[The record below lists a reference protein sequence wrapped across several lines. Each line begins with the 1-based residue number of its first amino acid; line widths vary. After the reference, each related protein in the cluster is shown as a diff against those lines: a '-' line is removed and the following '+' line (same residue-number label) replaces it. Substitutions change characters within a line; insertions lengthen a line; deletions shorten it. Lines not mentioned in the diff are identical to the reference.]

1 MTALLKRTLAS
12 RRRISTQL
20 YLGVGSAFVLTITAS
35 LVGWFSFNRVSGA
48 QRQLNEESVPG
59 MAAAFE
65 VAQQSGALVA
75 AAPRLVAAT
84 TPEEFDRIAAG
95 VDQASDTFEVQLE
108 ALGQQGDDEER
119 FNRISAQGRALIAN
133 IKTIEDLV
141 EERFTLH
148 DRLEVLRAELEA
160 LQSRLIVNL
169 APAIDDQF
177 FYLVTGYRNLG
188 EAPASLEQH
197 LSEAE
202 VNRYRYLADLQA
214 DATTAIQL
222 LASSFVLSDIP
233 LLEPQRERFEAIVN
247 GIKENLSVLGMAS
260 RRNEEAL
267 GFTKLF
273 ELGLGVQ
280 RPQSLQPLLGR
291 NISRLEELG
300 GFDLREQE
308 LEIATRQQELLAS
321 NSELAIELA
330 TEAEGIVSAAR
341 TNAQEAMLSSAQVIF
356 AGRSLLL
363 ALTALSI
370 VGAALISWLLVG
382 RVLLRRLEQLSS
394 RMRRM
399 ASGDLEGKV
408 EMGGS
413 DEVADMAAA
422 LEIFRRNAL
431 EVQRLNLV
439 EKLAEELK
447 GKNDQLEDAL
457 ANLHRAQDQIVMS
470 QKLAALGE
478 LTAGVAHEIR
488 NPLNFIKNFSEVSEE
503 LLEELI
509 EELGEAISEGEG
521 AADEDRQDLV
531 REISNDLTGNLK
543 SIREHGERANKIVHH
558 MLMMGR
564 GSSEKQ
570 STDIN
575 ALLNEHTLLAYHSA
589 RATDPDFNLNIEQDF
604 DPEVGELNVVSQE
617 MGRVFLN
624 MVGNACHATDE
635 KRRVLKDTQDS
646 SPYLPTLLL
655 TTRRTPDVIEVRI
668 RDNGSGIPPHIIEEI
683 FNPFFTTKATD
694 QGTGLGLSLS
704 HDIVREHGGNI
715 RVESEPGEFTE
726 MIIALP
732 TESGT
737 KLAEDEA

>member
-1 MTALLKRTLAS
+1 MTALLKRLLAS

-20 YLGVGSAFVLTITAS
+20 YLGVGSAVVLTITAS
-35 LVGWFSFNRVSGA
+35 LVGWFSFNRVGST

-65 VAQQSGALVA
+65 IAQQSGALVA
-75 AAPRLVAAT
+75 AAPLLVAAT
-84 TPEEFDRIAAG
+84 TPEEFDRIAAS
-95 VDQASDTFEVQLE
+95 VDQASDAFEAQLE
-108 ALGQQGDDEER
+108 VLGQQGSDEER
-119 FNRISAQGRALIAN
+119 FDRIRAQGRVLIAN
-133 IKTIEDLV
+133 IKTIEGLV

-169 APAIDDQF
+169 APAIDDQL

-188 EAPASLEQH
+188 EAPVPLEQH
-197 LSEAE
+197 LSEEE
-202 VNRYRYLADLQA
+202 VNRYRYLTDLQA
-214 DATTAIQL
+214 DASTAIQL
-222 LASSFVLSDIP
+222 LASSFVLSDTH
-233 LLEPQRERFEAIVN
+233 LLEPQRERFEVTVS
-247 GIKENLSVLGMAS
+247 GIKEGLSILGMGS

-280 RPQSLQPLLGR
+280 QNRSLQPLLGR
-291 NISRLEELG
+291 NIAQTEDLG

-308 LEIATRQQELLAS
+308 LEIATREQGLLAS
-321 NSELAIELA
+321 NRELATELA

-341 TNAQEAMLSSAQVIF
+341 TNAQEAMLSSTQVIF

-363 ALTALSI
+363 VLTALSI
-370 VGAALISWLLVG
+370 VGAALISWLLIG

-399 ASGDLEGKV
+399 ASGDLEEKV

-413 DEVADMAAA
+413 DEVADMATA
-422 LEIFRRNAL
+422 LETFRRNAL

-439 EKLAEELK
+439 ERLAEELK

-457 ANLHRAQDQIVMS
+457 ANLHRAQDQVIMS
-470 QKLAALGE
+470 EKLAALGE

-503 LLEELI
+503 LLEELL
-509 EELGEAISEGEG
+509 EELEEALSEGG
-521 AADEDRQDLV
+521 DTADEDRQDLI
-531 REISNDLTGNLK
+531 REISDDLTGNLK

-570 STDIN
+570 PTDIN
-575 ALLNEHTLLAYHSA
+575 DLLNEHTLLAYHSA
-589 RATDPDFNLNIEQDF
+589 RAVDPDFNLSIEQDF

-635 KRRVLKDTQDS
+635 KRRALKETQDS

-655 TTRRTPDVIEVRI
+655 TTRRVQDVIEIRI

-683 FNPFFTTKATD
+683 FNPFFTTKPTD

-704 HDIVREHGGNI
+704 HDIVREHGGTI
-715 RVESEPGEFTE
+715 RVESEPGVFTE
-726 MIIALP
+726 MIIELP
-732 TESGT
+732 VESRTEPV
-737 KLAEDEA
+737 EEAT

>member
-20 YLGVGSAFVLTITAS
+20 YLGVGSAVVLTITAS

-95 VDQASDTFEVQLE
+95 VDQASDAFGMRLE
-108 ALGQQGDDEER
+108 ALGQQGGDEER
-119 FNRISAQGRALIAN
+119 FNRISVQGRALIAN

-148 DRLEVLRAELEA
+148 DRLEALRAELEA

-188 EAPASLEQH
+188 EAPASPEQH

-214 DATTAIQL
+214 DATIAIQL
-222 LASSFVLSDIP
+222 LASLFVLSDIP
-233 LLEPQRERFEAIVN
+233 LLEPQRERFEATVN
-247 GIKENLSVLGMAS
+247 RIKENLSVLGMAS

-300 GFDLREQE
+300 GFNLREQE

-363 ALTALSI
+363 VLTALSI

-399 ASGDLEGKV
+399 ASGDLEEKV

-509 EELGEAISEGEG
+509 EELEETLSEGEG
-521 AADEDRQDLV
+521 AADEDRQDLI
-531 REISNDLTGNLK
+531 REISDDLTGNLK
-543 SIREHGERANKIVHH
+543 SIRKHGERANKIVHH

-570 STDIN
+570 PTDIN

-635 KRRVLKDTQDS
+635 KRRALKDTRDS

-694 QGTGLGLSLS
+694 RGTGLGLSLS

-715 RVESEPGEFTE
+715 RVESELGEFTE

-737 KLAEDEA
+737 KLAEDET

>member
-1 MTALLKRTLAS
+1 MTALLKRMLAS

-20 YLGVGSAFVLTITAS
+20 YLGVGSAVVLTITAS
-35 LVGWFSFNRVSGA
+35 LVGWFSFNRVGSS

-65 VAQQSGALVA
+65 IAQQSGALVA
-75 AAPRLVAAT
+75 AAPLLVAAT
-84 TPEEFDRIAAG
+84 TLEEFDRIAAS
-95 VDQASDTFEVQLE
+95 VDQASDAFEVQLE
-108 ALGQQGDDEER
+108 VLEQQGDDEER
-119 FNRISAQGRALIAN
+119 FNRIHAQGRVLIAN

-169 APAIDDQF
+169 APAIDDQL

-188 EAPASLEQH
+188 EAPAPLEQH

-202 VNRYRYLADLQA
+202 VNRYRYLIDLQA
-214 DATTAIQL
+214 DASTAIQL
-222 LASSFVLSDIP
+222 LSSSFVLSDTH
-233 LLEPQRERFEAIVN
+233 LLEPLRERFEATVS
-247 GIKENLSVLGMAS
+247 GIKEGLSTLGMGS

-280 RPQSLQPLLGR
+280 RDRVLQPLLGR
-291 NISRLEELG
+291 SFSRTEELG
-300 GFDLREQE
+300 GFDLRGQE
-308 LEIATRQQELLAS
+308 LEIATREQELLAS
-321 NSELAIELA
+321 NRELAAELA

-399 ASGDLEGKV
+399 AGGDLEGKV
-408 EMGGS
+408 EMDGS
-413 DEVADMAAA
+413 DEVADMAVA
-422 LEIFRRNAL
+422 LETFRRNAL

-509 EELGEAISEGEG
+509 EELEETPSEGG
-521 AADEDRQDLV
+521 DTADEDRQDLI
-531 REISNDLTGNLK
+531 REISDDLTGNLK

-570 STDIN
+570 PTDIN

-589 RATDPDFNLNIEQDF
+589 RAVDPDFNLNIEQDF
-604 DPEVGELNVVSQE
+604 DPEVGEINVVSQE
-617 MGRVFLN
+617 LGRVFLN

-635 KRRVLKDTQDS
+635 KRRALKETQDS

-655 TTRRTPDVIEVRI
+655 TTRRLPDVIEVRI

-704 HDIVREHGGNI
+704 HDIVREHGGAI
-715 RVESEPGEFTE
+715 RVESELDVFTE
-726 MIIALP
+726 MIIELP
-732 TESGT
+732 MESRTE
-737 KLAEDEA
+737 LVEDAT

>member
-1 MTALLKRTLAS
+1 MTALLKRMLAS

-20 YLGVGSAFVLTITAS
+20 YLGVGSAVVLTITAS
-35 LVGWFSFNRVSGA
+35 LVGWFSFNRVGSS

-65 VAQQSGALVA
+65 IAQQSGALVA
-75 AAPRLVAAT
+75 AAPLLVAAT
-84 TPEEFDRIAAG
+84 TLEEFERIAAG
-95 VDQASDTFEVQLE
+95 VDQASDAFEVQLE
-108 ALGQQGDDEER
+108 VLGQQGDDEER
-119 FNRISAQGRALIAN
+119 FNRIHAQGRVLIAN

-160 LQSRLIVNL
+160 LQGRLIVNL
-169 APAIDDQF
+169 APAIDDQL

-188 EAPASLEQH
+188 EAPAPLEQH

-202 VNRYRYLADLQA
+202 VNRYRYLIDLQA
-214 DATTAIQL
+214 DASTAIQL
-222 LASSFVLSDIP
+222 LASSFVLSDTH
-233 LLEPQRERFEAIVN
+233 LLEPLRERFEATVS
-247 GIKENLSVLGMAS
+247 GIKEGLSTLGMGS

-280 RPQSLQPLLGR
+280 RDRALQPLLGR
-291 NISRLEELG
+291 NISRTEELG

-308 LEIATRQQELLAS
+308 LEIATREQELLAS
-321 NSELAIELA
+321 NRELATELA

-399 ASGDLEGKV
+399 AGGDLEGKV
-408 EMGGS
+408 EMDGS
-413 DEVADMAAA
+413 DEVADMAVA
-422 LEIFRRNAL
+422 LETFRRNAL

-509 EELGEAISEGEG
+509 EELEETLSEGG
-521 AADEDRQDLV
+521 DTADEDRQDLI
-531 REISNDLTGNLK
+531 REISDDLTGNLK

-570 STDIN
+570 PTDIN

-589 RATDPDFNLNIEQDF
+589 RAADPDFNLNIEQDF

-617 MGRVFLN
+617 LGRVFLN

-635 KRRVLKDTQDS
+635 KRRALKETQDS

-655 TTRRTPDVIEVRI
+655 TTQRLPDVIEVRI

-704 HDIVREHGGNI
+704 HDIVREHGGAI
-715 RVESEPGEFTE
+715 RVESEAGVFTE
-726 MIIALP
+726 MIIELP
-732 TESGT
+732 VESRTE
-737 KLAEDEA
+737 LVEDAT

>member
-20 YLGVGSAFVLTITAS
+20 YLGVSSAVVLTITAS
-35 LVGWFSFNRVSGA
+35 LVGWFSFNRVGGA

-75 AAPRLVAAT
+75 AAPRLVATT
-84 TPEEFDRIAAG
+84 TPGEFDRIATG
-95 VDQASDTFEVQLE
+95 VDQASSAFEVQLE
-108 ALGQQGDDEER
+108 VLGQQGGDEER
-119 FNRISAQGRALIAN
+119 FNRIRAQGRALIAN

-169 APAIDDQF
+169 APAIDDQL

-188 EAPASLEQH
+188 EAPAPLEQH
-197 LSEAE
+197 LSEE
-202 VNRYRYLADLQA
+202 EINRYRHLADLRA
-214 DATTAIQL
+214 DATIAIQH
-222 LASSFVLSDIP
+222 LASSFVLSDTL
-233 LLEPQRERFEAIVN
+233 LLEPLRERFEATVN
-247 GIKENLSVLGMAS
+247 RIKEGLSVLGMAS

-280 RPQSLQPLLGR
+280 RTRSLQPLFGR
-291 NISRLEELG
+291 HISRLEDFG

-308 LEIATRQQELLAS
+308 LEIATREQELLAS
-321 NSELAIELA
+321 NRELAIELA
-330 TEAEGIVSAAR
+330 AEAEGIVSAAR
-341 TNAQEAMLSSAQVIF
+341 TNAQEAMLSSAQVIIT
-356 AGRSLLL
+356 GRSLLL

-370 VGAALISWLLVG
+370 VGAVLISWLLVG

-399 ASGDLEGKV
+399 AGGDLEEKV

-431 EVQRLNLV
+431 EVQRLNPV

-457 ANLHRAQDQIVMS
+457 SNLHRAQDQIVMS

-503 LLEELI
+503 LLEELL
-509 EELGEAISEGEG
+509 EELEETPSEGG
-521 AADEDRQDLV
+521 DTADEDRQDLI
-531 REISNDLTGNLK
+531 REISDDLTGNLK

-570 STDIN
+570 PTDIN

-635 KRRVLKDTQDS
+635 KRRALKETQDS

-655 TTRRTPDVIEVRI
+655 TTRRTPDVIEIRI
-668 RDNGSGIPPHIIEEI
+668 RDNGGGIPPHIIEEI

-694 QGTGLGLSLS
+694 KGTGLGLSLS

-715 RVESEPGEFTE
+715 RVESELGVFTE
-726 MIIALP
+726 MIIELP
-732 TESGT
+732 TESGA
-737 KLAEDEA
+737 KLAEDAT